1 MKKRIIGLL
10 LGVML
15 VFGCV
20 GCGAESKTTEP
31 TETATATTIEES
43 TTEQIEEATATPEK
57 TAEPT
62 PDVKE
67 EPSEETTAETES
79 EATEPAEKVEPE
91 PMEEPTPEPQAI
103 YTYTDM
109 SATMYV
115 QQTVNVRD
123 LPDTRGNKIGS
134 LSTND
139 EITISG
145 QCNETGWYRF
155 EYNGNVAFVSNKYVS
170 ERKVEVV
177 NENQNANSST
187 TSNNEQPASASLPSC
202 PYPLNVWTAETSPQ
216 GCPMYVA
223 YTKYNCIGD
232 ICVSKCCTP
241 DIMAEKADGTSII
254 WDTICGYASANNYS
268 FHFLYPCVKVGT
280 YAEGTIYK
288 CTASAHFYQNAQNGC
303 PNFDAN
309 TCQPGT
315 ISLY

>member
-1 MKKRIIGLL
+1 MKKQIIAFL
-10 LGVML
+10 LGA
-15 VFGCV
+15 VFIFACV
-20 GCGAESKTTEP
+20 GCGADSITTEP
-31 TETATATTIEES
+31 TETVETTATTVEPS
-43 TTEQIEEATATPEK
+43 EATV
-57 TAEPT
+57 EPT
-62 PDVKE
+62 PETTE
-67 EPSEETTAETES
+67 EPSEETTAG
-79 EATEPAEKVEPE
+79 TEPETTEPTETVEPE
-91 PMEEPTPEPQAI
+91 PTEEHTPETEPQAI

-109 SATMYV
+109 SATMYA
-115 QQTVNVRD
+115 QQTVNIRD
-123 LPDTRGNKIGS
+123 LPDTNGNKIGS

-139 EITISG
+139 EIKISG
-145 QCNETGWYRF
+145 QCIETGWYMF
-155 EYNGNVAFVSNKYVS
+155 EHNGSVAFVSNKYVS
-170 ERKVEVV
+170 ESKVEVV

-187 TSNNEQPASASLPSC
+187 TSNNEQPASASLPNC

-241 DIMAEKADGTSII
+241 DIMAERADGTSVI

-315 ISLY
+315 ISIY